1 MTTETTTTPI
11 IGIDVSQSRLDLWER
26 PTGRAW
32 RCDNTAEALSQ
43 LAQEPTQLQPHRVII
58 AATGGLET
66 MLVAELSAAGV
77 SVVVVNPRQVREFT
91 QASGRPAK
99 TDQLDAQTLA
109 DFGAALNP
117 PLRPLPDAELR
128 QLRTLVSRRRQ
139 LIAMQTQ
146 ENNRSRPTDPPLV
159 AAQLEA
165 HRNMLKEQVAELALA
180 IAQPVQSNPHW
191 QPPPILKIPIQTMP
205 ITNPHSP
212 LPRRTPQPIP
222 ILKIPKSRKS

>member
-1 MTTETTTTPI
+1 MTTETTTTPT

-43 LAQEPTQLQPHRVII
+43 LAREPTQLQPHRVII

-66 MLVAELSAAGV
+66 PLVAELSAAGIP
-77 SVVVVNPRQVREFT
+77 VVVVNPRQVREFAR
-91 QASGRPAK
+91 ASGRLAK
-99 TDQLDAQTLA
+99 TDRLDAQTLA

-117 PLRPLPDAELR
+117 PLRPLPNEKLR

-139 LIAMQTQ
+139 LIAMQIR
-146 ENNRSRPTDPPLV
+146 ENNRSRPTDQPLV

-165 HRNMLKEQVAELALA
+165 HRNMLKEQVAELARA
-180 IAQPVQSNPHW
+180 IAQPVQSNPNR
-191 QPPPILKIPIQTMP
+191 QPPPNPENPNSDNAHHQPPFSPPTPHTATHPNPENPKIQ
-205 ITNPHSP
+205 
-212 LPRRTPQPIP
+212 
-222 ILKIPKSRKS
+222 